1 MGKSFDLTKVAERK
15 NKTLR
20 ECKSNSFS
28 KKSSIAI
35 ERKPR
40 QTNNSL
46 KGDKI
51 KNFKYYTSIFINKI
65 F

>member
-40 QTNNSL
+40 QI
-46 KGDKI
+46 GRAHV
-51 KNFKYYTSIFINKI
+51 
-65 F
+65 